1 MPWKQDTVDKLFT
14 KKEST
19 AAPVPWSTA
28 WREQFI
34 EAITVQVGDEGDGED
49 GAEGDEDGEQEEKM
63 PSCCDY
69 VMHFACLFWK
79 LLFAFVPPTDYY
91 NGWACFTASITV
103 IGMLTAVIGDLASH
117 FGCSIG
123 LKDAVTAIT
132 FVALGTSLPDTFASK
147 VAAVND
153 QYADSSIGN
162 VTGSNAVNVFLGIGI
177 AWSLAAI
184 VHAWRGTEFTVEP
197 GSLAF
202 SVTVFCI
209 LAAITC
215 ACLMTRRAIYGG
227 ELGGP
232 LIPKAIMSSFM
243 VFIWFLYCF
252 LSSLDAYKVVDFGI

>member
-1 MPWKQDTVDKLFT
+1 MDSLFT
-14 KKEST
+14 KKVSVAAES
-19 AAPVPWSTA
+19 PSSA
-28 WREQFI
+28 WLNQFVD
-34 EAITVQVGDEGDGED
+34 AITVQVGDEEEGD
-49 GAEGDEDGEQEEKM
+49 GAEEGTEEEEKM
-63 PSCCDY
+63 PSCGDY
-69 VMHFACLFWK
+69 VMHFACLVWK
-79 LLFAFVPPTDYY
+79 IAFAFVPPTDYY
-91 NGWACFTASITV
+91 NGWACFTASIVV
-103 IGMLTAVIGDLASH
+103 IGILTAVIGDLASH

-184 VHAWRGTEFTVEP
+184 VHYFRGSEFVVVP

-202 SVTVFCI
+202 SVTTFCI
-209 LAAITC
+209 FAAITC
-215 ACLMTRRAIYGG
+215 AVLMIRRGVYGG

-232 LIPKAIMSSFM
+232 AVPKALTTFFLI
-243 VFIWFLYCF
+243 FIWLVYCT
-252 LSSLDAYKVVDFGI
+252 LSSLEAYDVFKFS

>member
-1 MPWKQDTVDKLFT
+1 
-14 KKEST
+14 
-19 AAPVPWSTA
+19 
-28 WREQFI
+28 
-34 EAITVQVGDEGDGED
+34 
-49 GAEGDEDGEQEEKM
+49 M
-63 PSCCDY
+63 PSCFDY
-69 VMHFACLFWK
+69 FVHFACLPWK
-79 LLFAFVPPTDYY
+79 LVFSFVPPAHYF
-91 NGWACFTASITV
+91 NGWACFTVSV
-103 IGMLTAVIGDLASH
+103 FMIGVLTAVIGDLASH

-184 VHAWRGTEFTVEP
+184 VHAYRGTAFEVQP

-202 SVTVFCI
+202 SVTSFCI
-209 LAAITC
+209 LAAIAC
-215 ACLMTRRAIYGG
+215 SCLMARRVIYGG

-232 LIPKAIMSSFM
+232 LIPKAIMTFFM
-243 VFIWFLYCF
+243 VFIWVTYCF
-252 LSSLDAYKVVDFGI
+252 FSSLDAYKVVDFGL